1 MPVPADYCPGRSRSG
16 AQALSAAGRT
26 KLRRR
31 LLPLGPLLAAVVAA
45 CGGDSV
51 EPPVP
56 ARVSVTPASVEARTS
71 GETFQ
76 FSARVL
82 DSQGNAMPDAQV
94 TWSSDDEA
102 VATVSSS
109 GLATVVGQGRAQV
122 RATAASASGR
132 ATVIAAL
139 EPAELLKVSGDYQTV
154 PGLTRTPEDPV
165 VRVTDAAGL
174 PLSDVRVEFDAFAD
188 RASVSPTVVR
198 TDDAGEART
207 AWTIGLESRQYL
219 RATVQNTSLYVDFAV
234 DATEPPLTVWTI
246 RIPDS
251 RATVPYHVVLEEV
264 GGTPPFAW
272 SLAGGA
278 LPAGMSLDSAGA
290 LSGQS
295 ASEGSSEFTVAV
307 RDAQGTEATGTLTL
321 HACPAPLALEAG
333 QVEVFDALPP
343 AVRCAPFLP
352 AGSSGD
358 RYHVSAVRTTTNS
371 GHVEF
376 VLEVSEPWPGADPAA
391 AGTRR
396 TPAEPPH
403 YQLHPVIPGFDPEAD
418 RRRARMKHDLLARTQ
433 RIVSALDPAAL
444 LPNAG
449 GSPRAQRRA
458 AATNPPAQTAALR
471 PTTWE
476 SGPCSSNPPERVTA
490 NLVGYNDWLAIY
502 QDSAQQATA
511 PVRPAT
517 ATQVLD
523 FYADYGASTIE
534 EYFGGVTDINSD
546 GRVVLFV
553 TPVVPNNYAAYVW
566 GPDFFAASACP
577 GSNEMEIVYYNQQMF
592 DYVTRPVGRRS
603 YQVMA
608 TTVHEVKHI
617 ASLYRRASSRNWPPS
632 WLEEGTAEIAGEV
645 ASRRA
650 VEATGGVARTAV
662 FDRSAYPPR
671 SGEVTTPENSGTLL
685 RLVRTALSYSQARN
699 SLVEN
704 PTDDHTFYGTSWHFH
719 RFLADAYAD
728 AAALGDSAFFRKL
741 NTDLPVGVAGIEQIT
756 GKPMADLLREY
767 AIAMTLNG
775 TGAPQPERAFT
786 TYNFRSAIRDLFRP
800 TWEDRPRGF
809 YPWPKTGTEVGA
821 FEPARF
827 PEYLHPG
834 GILFHEFQSDGR
846 GEGITIAGRAGYGSR
861 VSVVVAR
868 VR

>member
-1 MPVPADYCPGRSRSG
+1 M
-16 AQALSAAGRT
+16 SAAGRA

-31 LLPLGPLLAAVVAA
+31 LLPVGPVLAAVAA

-56 ARVSVTPASVEARTS
+56 ARVSVTPASAEARTS
-71 GETFQ
+71 GQSFQ

-82 DSQGNAMPDAQV
+82 DRQGNPMPDAPV
-94 TWSSDDEA
+94 TWSSDDEE
-102 VATVSSS
+102 VATVSPA
-109 GLATVVGQGRAQV
+109 GLATVVGQGRAQI

-132 ATVIAAL
+132 ATVIAEL
-139 EPAELLKVSGDYQTV
+139 EPAELIKVSGDAQTV

-174 PLSDVRVEFDAFAD
+174 PLSDVRVEFEVFAE
-188 RASVSPTVVR
+188 RANVSPAVVR

-207 AWTIGLESRQYL
+207 KWTIGLESTQDL
-219 RATVQNTSLYVDFAV
+219 RAYAGTTSLYVDFRAY
-234 DATEPPLTVWTI
+234 ATEPPLTVWTI
-246 RIPDS
+246 SIPDS
-251 RATVPYHVVLEEV
+251 RATVPYHVVLEQV

-290 LSGQS
+290 LSGQPG
-295 ASEGSSEFTVAV
+295 SEGSSEFTVAV
-307 RDAQGTEATGTLTL
+307 RDAQGTEATGRLTL

-333 QVEVFDALPP
+333 QVEVFDALAP

-352 AGSSGD
+352 AGSPGD
-358 RYHVSAVRTTTNS
+358 RYHVSAVRATTSPPGYVN
-371 GHVEF
+371 F

-391 AGTRR
+391 EAAGTR
-396 TPAEPPH
+396 PAPVEPLA
-403 YQLHPVIPGFDPEAD
+403 YELRPVLPGFDPEAD
-418 RRRARMKHDLLARTQ
+418 RRRMRMKRDLLARTE
-433 RIVSALDPAAL
+433 RIFNEIDPAAL
-444 LPNAG
+444 LPNRG
-449 GSPRAQRRA
+449 GPPRAQRRA
-458 AATNPPAQTAALR
+458 AATTTPAQTVALR

-476 SGPCSSNPPERVTA
+476 NGPCSSSPPDRVTA
-490 NLVGYNDWLAIY
+490 NLVGYNDYLAIY
-502 QDSAQQATA
+502 QDSAQQATL

-517 ATQVLD
+517 AASVLD
-523 FYADYGASTIE
+523 FYADYGAPTIE
-534 EYFGGVTDINSD
+534 EYFGGVTDVNSD

-553 TPVVPNNYAAYVW
+553 TPVVPSGFAAYVW
-566 GPDFFAASACP
+566 GPDFLSASACA
-577 GSNEMEIVYYNQQMF
+577 GSNEMEIVYYNQMMF
-592 DYVTRPVGRRS
+592 DAVTRPVGQRS

-608 TTVHEVKHI
+608 TTVHEIKHV
-617 ASLYRRASSRNWPPS
+617 ASLYRRASARDWPPT

-645 ASRRA
+645 AARRA

-671 SGEVTTPENSGTLL
+671 SGEVMTPENSGVLL

-699 SLVEN
+699 SLTED
-704 PTDDHTFYGTSWHFH
+704 PTEGHTFYGTSWHFH
-719 RFLADAYAD
+719 RFLADAYGD

-741 NTDLPVGVAGIEQIT
+741 NTDVPVGVAGIERLA
-756 GKPMADLLREY
+756 GKPMPDLLREY
-767 AIAMTLNG
+767 ATAMTLNG

-786 TYNFRSAIRDLFRP
+786 TYDFRSATTDLFRP
-800 TWEDRPRGF
+800 TWEDRPRGV
-809 YPWPKTGTEVGA
+809 YPWPKTGPEIGS
-821 FEPARF
+821 FEPGRYA
-827 PEYLHPG
+827 EYLYPG
-834 GILFHEFQSDGR
+834 GILFHEFASDGR
-846 GEGITIAGRAGYGSR
+846 GRGIAIAPRAGYGSR

>member
-1 MPVPADYCPGRSRSG
+1 MHGPADRPGRS
-16 AQALSAAGRT
+16 
-26 KLRRR
+26 RR
-31 LLPLGPLLAAVVAA
+31 LLPLGPVLAAVLAA

-51 EPPVP
+51 APPVP

-82 DSQGNAMPDAQV
+82 DSQGNPMPNAPV
-94 TWSSDDEA
+94 TWSSNDQA
-102 VATVSSS
+102 VATVSPS
-109 GLATVVGQGRAQV
+109 GLATVVGQGRTQI
-122 RATAASASGR
+122 RATAASASGQ
-132 ATVIAAL
+132 ATVSAEL
-139 EPAELLKVSGDYQTV
+139 EPAELLKVSGDKQTV

-174 PLSDVRVEFDAFAD
+174 PLSDVRVEFEVFAD
-188 RASVSPTVVR
+188 RASVSPAVVR

-207 AWTIGLESRQYL
+207 EWTIGLESSQHL
-219 RATVQNTSLYVDFAV
+219 RAYVVGSSLYVDFAV

-246 RIPDS
+246 SIPDS

-290 LSGQS
+290 LSGTPG
-295 ASEGSSEFTVAV
+295 SEGSSEFTVAV
-307 RDAQGTEATGTLTL
+307 RDAQGTEATGRLTL
-321 HACPAPLALEAG
+321 HACSAPLALEAG
-333 QVEVFDALPP
+333 QVEVVDALAP
-343 AVRCAPFLP
+343 AARCAPFLP
-352 AGSSGD
+352 AGSPGD
-358 RYHVSAVRTTTNS
+358 RYHVSAVRTITS
-371 GHVEF
+371 PPGHVDF
-376 VLEVSEPWPGADPAA
+376 VLEVSEPWPGADSADAAPRPRRAPA
-391 AGTRR
+391 GL
-396 TPAEPPH
+396 PQYH
-403 YQLHPVIPGFDPEAD
+403 LHPVISGFDPEAD
-418 RRRARMKHDLLARTQ
+418 RRRMRMKHDLLARTQ
-433 RIVSALDPAAL
+433 RIVSELDPAAL

-449 GSPRAQRRA
+449 GSPLAQRRA
-458 AATNPPAQTAALR
+458 AATNPPAQTVALR

-523 FYADYGASTIE
+523 FYADYGAPTIE

-577 GSNEMEIVYYNQQMF
+577 GSNEMEIVYYNQEMF
-592 DYVTRPVGRRS
+592 DYVTRPIGRRS

-608 TTVHEVKHI
+608 TTVHEVKHV

-704 PTDDHTFYGTSWHFH
+704 PIDGHTFYGTSWHFH

-786 TYNFRSAIRDLFRP
+786 TYDFRSAIRDLFRP

-846 GEGITIAGRAGYGSR
+846 GEGIAIAGRAGYGSR